1 MANKKTPIETTIAA
15 TETAVEAPVAEPVEE
30 PTPAPK
36 PASAARL
43 ERDLGLPM
51 IYACMEDCM
60 RRIGAITKS
69 SQMQATTAK
78 GQKIGYAYRSID
90 AVYNALQ
97 PAMIEAGI
105 TVVPQVLDLQ
115 YIPKAQGEYN
125 NIAIV
130 KMSFRWC
137 AADGSY
143 TETVVF
149 NQGMDSG
156 DKAISKAMAN
166 AFKYAC
172 FMTYVIPTEE
182 MDTYDPDHY
191 RPEIEA
197 DAAKGETKAKAKSS
211 LSDRVQAAAK
221 ATDKAPAPAPEEFD
235 RMGCINMAAAK
246 VGYPQ
251 GLNTPEARLEFGA
264 MVAEVQ
270 KAGKAPAKKTGDM
283 SPDELRA
290 CMREVVAMFGAAS

>member
-1 MANKKTPIETTIAA
+1 MANKKTPTETPVEA
-15 TETAVEAPVAEPVEE
+15 TETAVEAHVTEPVEE

-51 IYACMEDCM
+51 IYSCMNDCM

-105 TVVPQVLDLQ
+105 TVVPQVLDLK
-115 YIPKAQGEYN
+115 YIPKGQGEYN

-197 DAAKGETKAKAKSS
+197 DAAKGEAKAKAKSS
-211 LSDRVQAAAK
+211 LSERVQAAAK
-221 ATDKAPAPAPEEFD
+221 TAEAPAPAPEEFD

-251 GLNTPEARLEFGA
+251 GLNTPEARTGFGV

-270 KAGKAPAKKTGDM
+270 KAGKAVNKKTGEM
-283 SPDELRA
+283 TPDELRT

>member
-1 MANKKTPIETTIAA
+1 MVNKKTPVETPVAA
-15 TETAVEAPVAEPVEE
+15 PETAVEAPVAEPVEE
-30 PTPAPK
+30 PTPAPT
-36 PASAARL
+36 PASTARL

-51 IYACMEDCM
+51 IYSCMEDCM

-115 YIPKAQGEYN
+115 YIPKGQGEYN

-130 KMSFRWC
+130 KMSFRWY

-143 TETVVF
+143 VETVVY

-172 FMTYVIPTEE
+172 FMSFVIPTEE

-197 DAAKGETKAKAKSS
+197 EAAKGEAKAKAKSS

-221 ATDKAPAPAPEEFD
+221 AAEKAPAPEEFD

-251 GLNTPEARLEFGA
+251 GLITPEARLEFGA

-270 KAGKAPAKKTGDM
+270 KAGKAVNKKTGEM
-283 SPDELRA
+283 TPDELRA